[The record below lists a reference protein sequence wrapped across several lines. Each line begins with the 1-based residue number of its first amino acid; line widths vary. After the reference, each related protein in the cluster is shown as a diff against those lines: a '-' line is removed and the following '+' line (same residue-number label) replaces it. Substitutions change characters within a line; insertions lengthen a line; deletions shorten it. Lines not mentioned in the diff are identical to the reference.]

1 MVEANKRLIIVSG
14 LSGSGK
20 TVALHSLEDHGF
32 YCIDNLPISFLT
44 EFAQLVTASDS
55 PLYRLVAVGIDA
67 RNPAAALS
75 QFPDVV
81 EAIRETRLT
90 PELVFVEASDEVLLK
105 RFSETRRKHPLS
117 SDKISLPE
125 ALELE
130 RQLLAPIAE
139 YADLRIDTTHT
150 HVHALR
156 ELIRRRVAR
165 DELAKLSL
173 QVMSFGFKHGV
184 PPDADFVFDVRCLPN
199 PHWQA
204 GLRDATGRDPE
215 VIEFLQTSPLVTD
228 MTKAISTFLQDWIP
242 KFHDD
247 NRSYLTVAFGCTG
260 GRHRSVY
267 MAEQIGETFQG
278 RDQQVI
284 VHHRDM

>member
-125 ALELE
+125 ALERE

>member
-1 MVEANKRLIIVSG
+1 MTKASKRLIIVSG

-44 EFAQLVTASDS
+44 EFAQLATASDA

-67 RNPAAALS
+67 RNPAAALL
-75 QFPDVV
+75 QFPEVV
-81 EAIRETRLT
+81 EAIRNAGVT
-90 PELVFVEASDEVLLK
+90 PELTFIEASDEVLLK

-117 SDKISLPE
+117 SGQISLAD
-125 ALELE
+125 ALVRE
-130 RQLLAPIAE
+130 RELLAPIAE
-139 YADLRIDTTHT
+139 YADLRIDTSHT

-156 ELIRRRVAR
+156 EMIRARVAR
-165 DELAKLSL
+165 DDLSSLSL
-173 QVMSFGFKHGV
+173 QIMSFGFKHGV

-204 GLRDATGRDPE
+204 GLRDSTGCDPE
-215 VIEFLQTSPLVTD
+215 VVEFLRKSPLVGE
-228 MTKAISTFLQDWIP
+228 MTVAITKFLQEWIP
-242 KFHDD
+242 RFSDD
-247 NRSYLTVAFGCTG
+247 NRSYLTVALGCTG

-267 MAEQIGETFQG
+267 MAEQTAAVLQS
-278 RDQQVI
+278 RSQRVI